1 MKYGVGRKEIDL
13 FTIWFHGKIS
23 NLLYCLHFS
32 DWPME
37 QVVVVAMATPPW
49 CGWWELHWILLHQ
62 LLPKKWIWCW
72 NLKLQLMLLMKPDH
86 PTMVVHYQ
94 EKSRYVF
101 KEKPFS
107 SKIHFRWAKGIF
119 PSNHTWKNYRKIYWH
134 LLFLI
139 FYRDH
144 HPQQLQVKEVEK
156 VVHPQKPLNPKL
168 WKNSWKDNG
177 NRAVNFLWNKPVI
190 LTVS

>member
-1 MKYGVGRKEIDL
+1 MKCGVGREEIDL
-13 FTIWFHGKIS
+13 FTIWFHGKMS
-23 NLLYCLHFS
+23 DLLYCLRFS

-37 QVVVVAMATPPW
+37 QVVVVAMAIQPW

-86 PTMVVHYQ
+86 LTMVVHCQ

-101 KEKPFS
+101 TEKPFS
-107 SKIHFRWAKGIF
+107 SKIV
-119 PSNHTWKNYRKIYWH
+119 PLNHTILKIFDFTEKKYWQF
-134 LLFLI
+134 LFLML
-139 FYRDH
+139 YRDH

-177 NRAVNFLWNKPVI
+177 NRVVNFSWNKPVI